1 MRHFLFFAALLLAG
15 CAAVPE
21 RPPVGEPDQVW
32 HARAA
37 ALRRVNEWDV
47 RGRLALRSAEEGFH
61 ASLRW
66 VREAE
71 RHRID
76 LTGPLGG
83 GHVRLTQDRSGAEFR
98 DANDRV
104 YRDTSVRNLLWRRTG
119 WDLPIEGL
127 NFWLLGL
134 PAPDAPAQ
142 HEIDAWGRLKSL
154 EQFGWEV
161 RFVEYVQL
169 GASELP
175 SRIFIRRRSEAA
187 ADRTLEVRLVVE
199 EWLQVGERSR

>member
-1 MRHFLFFAALLLAG
+1 MA
-15 CAAVPE
+15 
-21 RPPVGEPDQVW
+21 EPDKVW

-37 ALRRVNEWDV
+37 ALQRLNAWDV

-71 RHRID
+71 QHRID

-83 GHVRLTQDRSGAEFR
+83 GHVRLTQDRNGAEFR

-104 YRDTSVRNLLWRRTG
+104 DRDVSVRSLLRRRTG
-119 WDLPIEGL
+119 WDLPLEGL

-134 PAPDAPAQ
+134 PAPDVPAQ
-142 HEIDAWGRLKSL
+142 HELDAWGRLKSL
-154 EQFGWEV
+154 EQLGWEV

-169 GASELP
+169 GATELP
-175 SRIFIRRRSEAA
+175 SRVFIRRRSDVA

-199 EWLQVGERSR
+199 EWLQVGEHGKADAAK